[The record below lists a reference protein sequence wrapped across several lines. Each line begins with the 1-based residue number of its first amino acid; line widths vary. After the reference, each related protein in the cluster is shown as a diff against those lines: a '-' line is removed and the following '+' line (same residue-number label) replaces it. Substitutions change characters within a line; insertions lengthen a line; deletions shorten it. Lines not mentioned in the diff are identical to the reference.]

1 MDGWMS
7 KQMNKQIDK
16 HMNKR
21 LVLKKGQIAI
31 LEALYGGRFGRC
43 WLFWV
48 GVAKPY
54 KPNFNKT
61 KKTVALFVCRSVA
74 VEGLVWPL
82 Y

>member
-1 MDGWMS
+1 MNEWMS
-7 KQMNKQIDK
+7 KQMDKQVDK

-21 LVLKKGQIAI
+21 FVLKKGQIAI

-61 KKTVALFVCRSVA
+61 EKNGGSFCM
-74 VEGLVWPL
+74 
-82 Y
+82 

>member
-1 MDGWMS
+1 MS
-7 KQMNKQIDK
+7 KQIDK
-16 HMNKR
+16 QMNNKR

-31 LEALYGGRFGRC
+31 LEALYGGGRFGGC

-61 KKTVALFVCRSVA
+61 EKTVALFVCRSVA
-74 VEGLVWPL
+74 VEGLV
-82 Y
+82 